1 MIQTNL
7 EMESLSKKMPKNI
20 PSLTIAYEPIIATH
34 GESITIKLESENKL
48 NQDYDLT
55 LKIISEENECLV
67 AKSIK
72 FPKEKTISFQ
82 IPDDWQENDCELR
95 IVYQDWILATE
106 ILEIV
111 NGEDA
116 RQQNLFTQG
125 FNLQSELQ
133 NLLKESKD
141 YIQAIKLQEQSAN
154 YYQESGNPVIAAQS
168 WEGLAGDLYEAKQY
182 ELAKQG
188 LNKSLAIFENTENL
202 EEKEKDQIMARI
214 NREIELCQSKITP
227 ENNYLDDGQ
236 ELINHL
242 GIESVES
249 ESIETLDYQR
259 GEVK

>member
-1 MIQTNL
+1 MMLTNL
-7 EMESLSKKMPKNI
+7 QVESLSTIPNNI
-20 PSLTIAYEPIIATH
+20 PSLTIVYEPTIVTH
-34 GESITIKLESENKL
+34 GESITVKLESENKL
-48 NQDYDLT
+48 DQDYDLT

-72 FPKEKTISFQ
+72 FPKEKTVSFD
-82 IPDDWQENDCELR
+82 IPDNWQENDHELR
-95 IVYQDWILATE
+95 IVYQDWILASE

-111 NGEDA
+111 NQEEA
-116 RQQNLFTQG
+116 KQENLFIQG
-125 FNLQSELQ
+125 LNLQSELQ

-141 YIQAIKLQEQSAN
+141 YIQAMKLQEQSAN

-168 WEGLAGDLYEAKQY
+168 WEDFAGDLYEAQQY

-188 LNKSLAIFENTENL
+188 LNKSLAIFGNIKDV
-202 EEKEKDQIMARI
+202 EEKDEIIARI